1 MKKNKDTTDNQK
13 RFELLKEP
21 QRSVFFF
28 SKISI
33 LPSRRIKSGSV
44 GKA

>member
-21 QRSVFFF
+21 ERSVFFF
-28 SKISI
+28 ENKY
-33 LPSRRIKSGSV
+33 PNK
-44 GKA
+44 